1 MKVPG
6 YGVSGLAT
14 SGRALKGRA
23 ALRPDDAESDTP
35 GYNDFMLEEL
45 KAIVGEEGVLAAKG
59 ERMVYEGDAYPLEKA
74 APLATVL
81 PRTTEQVSQVVR
93 LCAARGVPFAPRG
106 AGTGLAG
113 GTLCPNGIL
122 IGLARMNRILEID
135 LRNRR
140 LTAQA
145 GAVNVELTRAVAGDG
160 YLYAPDPSSQG
171 ASTLGGN
178 IANNAGGPHT
188 LKHGVTVNHV
198 LAVELV
204 LPDGTIMTLGDKTED
219 TNGYDLLGLVVG
231 SEGTFGIVTQATVR
245 LTRRA
250 QAVRTLLAIFDTV
263 DDATQAVSR
272 IVASGII
279 PAALEMM
286 DAVIL
291 QTVEDAFHFGFPR
304 DAGAILIV
312 ELDGL
317 AAGLDA
323 QTARARALCAGSR
336 AREVR
341 QAETPCDRANL
352 WAARKKAVGTLG
364 RLAPSC
370 VTQDCVIP
378 RSKLPETL
386 RAIAEIG
393 ARHRIRIANVFHA
406 GDGNL
411 HPVTLFDE
419 RDPDEV
425 RRVMAVSHE
434 ILELCV
440 GLGGTLTGEHGI
452 GLEKRDYMPLLFPPE
467 TLQTMADLRAVFNPT
482 GLCNPGK
489 VLPTAHGCAY
499 EIRPRSGVVAV

>member
-1 MKVPG
+1 M
-6 YGVSGLAT
+6 LDQ
-14 SGRALKGRA
+14 
-23 ALRPDDAESDTP
+23 LRH
-35 GYNDFMLEEL
+35 
-45 KAIVGEEGVLAAKG
+45 IVGADAVLAAIG
-59 ERMVYEGDAYPLEKA
+59 ERAVYENDAYPLEKA
-74 APLATVL
+74 MPLATVL
-81 PRTTEQVSQVVR
+81 PQTTAQVAAVVS
-93 LCAARGVPFAPRG
+93 LCAAQGLPFAPRG

-113 GTLCPNGIL
+113 GTLCPGGVL
-122 IGLARMNRILEID
+122 ISVARMNRILDID

-145 GAVNVELTRAVAGDG
+145 GAVNIALTKAVAGDG

-188 LKHGVTVNHV
+188 LKYGVTANHI

-204 LPDGTIMTLGDKTED
+204 LPDGEIVTLGDATED
-219 TNGYDLLGLVVG
+219 VNGYDLLGAALG
-231 SEGTFGIVTQATVR
+231 SEGTFGIITQATVR
-245 LTRRA
+245 LTRQP
-250 QAVRTLLAIFDTV
+250 QAVRTLLAVFDTV
-263 DDATQAVSR
+263 DDATQAVS
-272 IVASGII
+272 GIMAAGMV

-304 DAGAILIV
+304 DAGAILIIEV
-312 ELDGL
+312 DGL
-317 AAGLDA
+317 EAGLETQAA
-323 QTARARALCAGSR
+323 QAEEICRRSH

-341 QAETPCDRANL
+341 AASTAKDRANL

-386 RAIAEIG
+386 RAITEIG
-393 ARHRIRIANVFHA
+393 RRYGLRIANVFHA

-419 RDPDEV
+419 RNPDDV
-425 RRVMAVSHE
+425 RRVTAASHE
-434 ILELCV
+434 ILELCI

-452 GLEKRDYMPLLFPPE
+452 GVEKRDHMPLLFPPE
-467 TLQTMADLRAVFNPT
+467 TLKTMENLRAVFNPS

-489 VLPTAHGCAY
+489 VLPVSHGCAW
-499 EIRPRSGVVAV
+499 EVKSSAGKAAAS

>member
-1 MKVPG
+1 MIG
-6 YGVSGLAT
+6 
-14 SGRALKGRA
+14 
-23 ALRPDDAESDTP
+23 
-35 GYNDFMLEEL
+35 EL
-45 KAIVGEEGVLAAKG
+45 KRIVGDDGVLAGKG
-59 ERMVYEGDAYPLEKA
+59 ERATYERDAYPLEA
-74 APLATVL
+74 ATPLATVL
-81 PRTTEQVSQVVR
+81 PRTTEQVAEVVK
-93 LCAARGVPFAPRG
+93 LCAREGVPFAPRG

-113 GTLCPNGIL
+113 GTLCPGGVL
-122 IGLARMNRILEID
+122 IGVARMNRILEVD

-145 GAVNVELTRAVAGDG
+145 GVVNVELTKAVSADG
-160 YLYAPDPSSQG
+160 FLYAPDPSSQG

-188 LKHGVTVNHV
+188 LKYGVTANHV
-198 LAVELV
+198 LQVELV
-204 LPDGTIMTLGDKTED
+204 LPDGDVVLLGDKTED
-219 TNGYDLLGLVVG
+219 ANGYDLLGLALG

-245 LTRRA
+245 LTRQS

-263 DDATQAVSR
+263 DDATQCVSD
-272 IVASGII
+272 IVAAGIV

-286 DAVIL
+286 DGVIL

-304 DAGAILIV
+304 DAGAILII
-312 ELDGL
+312 EMDGL

-323 QTARARALCAGSR
+323 QAGRARAMCER
-336 AREVR
+336 NQAREVR
-341 QAETPCDRANL
+341 QAQTPEDRANL

-386 RAIAEIG
+386 RAIAAIG
-393 ARHRIRIANVFHA
+393 AKYDLRIANVFHA

-411 HPVTLFDE
+411 HPATLFDE
-419 RDPDEV
+419 RDPEQV
-425 RRVMAVSHE
+425 KRVMAASHE
-434 ILELCV
+434 ILALCV

-452 GLEKRDYMPLLFPPE
+452 GVEKRDYMPLLFPPE
-467 TLQTMADLRAVFNPT
+467 TLRTMEELRAVFNPS

-489 VLPTAHGCAY
+489 VLPTSHGCAY
-499 EIRPRSGVVAV
+499 EMRPRGGAVAV

>member
-1 MKVPG
+1 MTI
-6 YGVSGLAT
+6 LQD
-14 SGRALKGRA
+14 
-23 ALRPDDAESDTP
+23 LRR
-35 GYNDFMLEEL
+35 
-45 KAIVGEEGVLAAKG
+45 IVGDDGVLAAKG
-59 ERMVYEGDAYPLEKA
+59 ERAAYEGDAYPLERA
-74 APLATVL
+74 QPLATVL
-81 PRTTEQVSQVVR
+81 PCTTEQVAAVVKV
-93 LCAARGVPFAPRG
+93 CAAHNIPFAPRG

-113 GTLCPNGIL
+113 GTLCPDGIL
-122 IGLARMNRILEID
+122 IGLARMNRILDID

-145 GAVNVELTRAVAGDG
+145 GAVNVELTKSVAGEG
-160 YLYAPDPSSQG
+160 FLYAPDPSSQG

-188 LKHGVTVNHV
+188 LKYGVTVNHV

-204 LPDGTIMTLGDKTED
+204 LPDGEVVTLGDATED
-219 TNGYDLLGLVVG
+219 TNGYDLLGLTVG

-245 LTRRA
+245 LTRKP
-250 QAVRTLLAIFDTV
+250 QAVRTLLAIFGTI
-263 DDATQAVSR
+263 DDATRCVSD
-272 IVASGII
+272 IVASGIV

-286 DAVIL
+286 DGVIL

-304 DAGAILIV
+304 DAGAILII

-317 AAGLDA
+317 AAGLDSQVA
-323 QTARARALCAGSR
+323 HVRSMCERRQ

-341 QAETPCDRANL
+341 QAETPRDRANL

-393 ARHRIRIANVFHA
+393 RRHELRIANVFHA

-419 RDPDEV
+419 RDPAQVE
-425 RRVMAVSHE
+425 RVMAASHE
-434 ILELCV
+434 ILELCI

-452 GLEKRDYMPLLFPPE
+452 GVEKRDYMPLLFPPE
-467 TLQTMADLRAVFNPT
+467 TLRTMADVRAVFNPA

-489 VLPTAHGCAY
+489 VLPTAHGCAF
-499 EIRPRSGVVAV
+499 EMRPRAGAVAV

>member
-1 MKVPG
+1 M
-6 YGVSGLAT
+6 LDQ
-14 SGRALKGRA
+14 
-23 ALRPDDAESDTP
+23 LRR
-35 GYNDFMLEEL
+35 
-45 KAIVGEEGVLAAKG
+45 IVGEGGVLAEKG
-59 ERMVYEGDAYPLEKA
+59 ERAVYESDAYPLEKA

-81 PRTTEQVSQVVR
+81 PQTTQQVAEVVT
-93 LCAARGVPFAPRG
+93 LCVAQGVPFAPRG

-113 GTLCPNGIL
+113 GTLCPGGVL
-122 IGLARMNRILEID
+122 IGVARMKRILDID

-145 GAVNVELTRAVAGDG
+145 GAVNIALTKTVASDG

-188 LKHGVTVNHV
+188 LKYGVTANHI
-198 LAVELV
+198 LAVEMV
-204 LPDGTIMTLGDKTED
+204 LPDGEIVTLGDKTED
-219 TNGYDLLGLVVG
+219 VNGYDLLGVALG
-231 SEGTFGIVTQATVR
+231 SEGTFGVITEATVR
-245 LTRRA
+245 LTRQP
-250 QAVRTLLAIFDTV
+250 QAVRTLLAVFDTV
-263 DDATQAVSR
+263 DDATETVSEIMAAG
-272 IVASGII
+272 IV

-304 DAGAILIV
+304 DAGAILIIEV
-312 ELDGL
+312 DGL
-317 AAGLDA
+317 EAGLETQA
-323 QTARARALCAGSR
+323 QRVRDICSR
-336 AREVR
+336 NQAREVR
-341 QAETPCDRANL
+341 AAATAKDRANL

-393 ARHRIRIANVFHA
+393 RRYDLRIANVFHA

-419 RDPDEV
+419 RNPDDV
-425 RRVMAVSHE
+425 RRVMAASHE
-434 ILELCV
+434 ILELCI

-452 GLEKRDYMPLLFPPE
+452 GVEKRDYMPLLFPPE
-467 TLQTMADLRAVFNPT
+467 TLQTMEALRAVFNPS

-489 VLPTAHGCAY
+489 VLPSAHGCAW
-499 EIRPRSGVVAV
+499 EMQPRTGAVAV

>member
-1 MKVPG
+1 
-6 YGVSGLAT
+6 
-14 SGRALKGRA
+14 
-23 ALRPDDAESDTP
+23 
-35 GYNDFMLEEL
+35 MLNEL
-45 KAIVGEEGVLAAKG
+45 KRIVGDDGVLAEKG
-59 ERMVYEGDAYPLEKA
+59 ERAVYENDAYPLEKA

-81 PRTTEQVSQVVR
+81 PRTTEQVAAVVK
-93 LCAARGVPFAPRG
+93 LCAAHAVPFAPRG

-113 GTLCPNGIL
+113 GTLCPGGIL
-122 IGLARMNRILEID
+122 IGVARMNRILDID

-140 LTAQA
+140 LRAQA
-145 GAVNVELTRAVAGDG
+145 GAVNVALTKAVAADG

-188 LKHGVTVNHV
+188 LKYGVTANHI

-204 LPDGTIMTLGDKTED
+204 LPDGEIVTLGDKTED
-219 TNGYDLLGLVVG
+219 VNGYDLLGVALG
-231 SEGTFGIVTQATVR
+231 SEGTFGIITEATVR
-245 LTRRA
+245 LTR
-250 QAVRTLLAIFDTV
+250 QPQSVRTLLAIFDTV
-263 DDATQAVSR
+263 DDATQTVSD
-272 IVASGII
+272 IVAEGIV

-304 DAGAILIV
+304 DAGAILII

-317 AAGLDA
+317 DAGLEMQAD
-323 QTARARALCAGSR
+323 RARALCDR
-336 AREVR
+336 NHAREIR
-341 QAETPCDRANL
+341 RAATPKDRANL

-378 RSKLPETL
+378 RSQLPQTL

-393 ARHRIRIANVFHA
+393 RRHELRIANVFHA

-419 RDPDEV
+419 RNPEEV
-425 RRVMAVSHE
+425 QRVMAASHE
-434 ILELCV
+434 ILELCISI
-440 GLGGTLTGEHGI
+440 GGTLTGEHGI
-452 GLEKRDYMPLLFPPE
+452 GVEKRDYMPLLFPPE
-467 TLQTMADLRAVFNPT
+467 TLRTMEDLRAVFNPT

-489 VLPTAHGCAY
+489 ILPTAHGCAY
-499 EIRPRSGVVAV
+499 EIRPRSGAVAV

>member
-1 MKVPG
+1 MTI
-6 YGVSGLAT
+6 LQE
-14 SGRALKGRA
+14 
-23 ALRPDDAESDTP
+23 LRRLVGDD
-35 GYNDFMLEEL
+35 
-45 KAIVGEEGVLAAKG
+45 GVLAAKG
-59 ERMVYEGDAYPLEKA
+59 ERAVYEGDAYPLEKA
-74 APLATVL
+74 PPLATVL
-81 PRTTEQVSQVVR
+81 PRTTEQVAAVVR
-93 LCAARGVPFAPRG
+93 LCAANRLPFAPRG

-113 GTLCPNGIL
+113 GTLCPDGIL
-122 IGLARMNRILEID
+122 IGLARMNRILDID

-145 GAVNVELTRAVAGDG
+145 GAVNIELTKAVATEGF
-160 YLYAPDPSSQG
+160 LYAPDPSSQG

-188 LKHGVTVNHV
+188 LKYGVTVNHV

-204 LPDGTIMTLGDKTED
+204 LPDGEVVMLGDATED
-219 TNGYDLLGLVVG
+219 TNGYDLLGLTVG

-245 LTRRA
+245 LTRKA
-250 QAVRTLLAIFDTV
+250 QAVRTLLAVFDTI
-263 DDATQAVSR
+263 DDATQAVSD
-272 IVASGII
+272 IVAAGIV

-286 DAVIL
+286 DGVIL

-304 DAGAILIV
+304 DAGAILIIEV
-312 ELDGL
+312 DGL
-317 AAGLDA
+317 RAGLDA
-323 QTARARALCAGSR
+323 QVARARAVCAQHR
-336 AREVR
+336 AREIR
-341 QAETPCDRANL
+341 QAETPRDRANL

-393 ARHRIRIANVFHA
+393 RRYDLRIANVFHA

-411 HPVTLFDE
+411 HPATLFDE
-419 RDPDEV
+419 RDPAQV
-425 RRVMAVSHE
+425 QRVMAASHE

-452 GLEKRDYMPLLFPPE
+452 GVEKRDYMPLLFPPE
-467 TLQTMADLRAVFNPT
+467 TLRTMEDVRAVFNPA

-489 VLPTAHGCAY
+489 VLPTSHGCAY
-499 EIRPRSGVVAV
+499 DFRPRPGAVAV

>member
-1 MKVPG
+1 M
-6 YGVSGLAT
+6 S
-14 SGRALKGRA
+14 SMI
-23 ALRPDDAESDTP
+23 
-35 GYNDFMLEEL
+35 NEL
-45 KAIVGEEGVLAAKG
+45 KRIVGDDGVLAEKG
-59 ERMVYEGDAYPLEKA
+59 ERAVYENDAYPLEKA

-81 PRTTEQVSQVVR
+81 PRTTAQVSEVVR
-93 LCAARGVPFAPRG
+93 VCARHNIPFAPRG

-113 GTLCPNGIL
+113 GTLCPGGIL
-122 IGLARMNRILEID
+122 IGVARMNRILDID

-145 GAVNVELTRAVAGDG
+145 GAVNIALTKAVAAEG

-188 LKHGVTVNHV
+188 LKYGVTANHV

-204 LPDGTIMTLGDKTED
+204 LPDGEVVTLGDRTED
-219 TNGYDLLGLVVG
+219 VNGYDLLGLALG
-231 SEGTFGIVTQATVR
+231 SEGTFGIVTEATVR
-245 LTRRA
+245 LTRA
-250 QAVRTLLAIFDTV
+250 PQAVRTLLAVFDTV
-263 DDATQAVSR
+263 DDATLAVTEIIAGG
-272 IVASGII
+272 IV

-291 QTVEDAFHFGFPR
+291 QAVEDAFHFGFPR
-304 DAGAILIV
+304 DAGAILII

-317 AAGLDA
+317 EAGLEA
-323 QTARARALCAGSR
+323 QADRVRALCAANA

-341 QAETPCDRANL
+341 QAQTPKDRANL

-378 RSKLPETL
+378 RSKLPQVL
-386 RAIAEIG
+386 RAIAAIG
-393 ARHRIRIANVFHA
+393 IKYDLRIANVFHA

-411 HPVTLFDE
+411 HPATLFDE
-419 RDPDEV
+419 RNPDEV
-425 RRVMAVSHE
+425 KRVMAASHE
-434 ILELCV
+434 ILELCIGV
-440 GLGGTLTGEHGI
+440 GGTLTGEHGI
-452 GLEKRDYMPLLFPPE
+452 GVEKRDHMPLLFPPE
-467 TLQTMADLRAVFNPT
+467 TLRTMAEVRAVFNPS

-489 VLPTAHGCAY
+489 VLPTSHGCAY
-499 EIRPRSGVVAV
+499 DIQPRMGAMSV

>member
-1 MKVPG
+1 MRRPRHP
-6 YGVSGLAT
+6 L
-14 SGRALKGRA
+14 RA
-23 ALRPDDAESDTP
+23 A
-35 GYNDFMLEEL
+35 
-45 KAIVGEEGVLAAKG
+45 
-59 ERMVYEGDAYPLEKA
+59 
-74 APLATVL
+74 
-81 PRTTEQVSQVVR
+81 
-93 LCAARGVPFAPRG
+93 RG

-113 GTLCPNGIL
+113 GTLCPDGIL
-122 IGLARMNRILEID
+122 IGLARMNRILDID

-145 GAVNVELTRAVAGDG
+145 GAVNVELTKAVAGDG
-160 YLYAPDPSSQG
+160 FLYAPDPCSQG

-188 LKHGVTVNHV
+188 LKYGVTVNHV

-204 LPDGTIMTLGDKTED
+204 LPDGEVVTLGDATED
-219 TNGYDLLGLVVG
+219 TNGYDLLGLTVG

-245 LTRRA
+245 LTRKP
-250 QAVRTLLAIFDTV
+250 QAVRTLLSIFDTI
-263 DDATQAVSR
+263 DDATQCVSA
-272 IVASGII
+272 IVASGIV

-286 DAVIL
+286 DGVIL

-304 DAGAILIV
+304 DAGAILII

-323 QTARARALCAGSR
+323 QVARVRALCERSQ
-336 AREVR
+336 AREIR
-341 QAETPCDRANL
+341 QAETPRDRANL

-393 ARHRIRIANVFHA
+393 RRHELRIANVFHA

-419 RDPDEV
+419 RDPAQV
-425 RRVMAVSHE
+425 QRVMAASHE
-434 ILELCV
+434 ILELCI

-452 GLEKRDYMPLLFPPE
+452 GVEKRDYMPLLFPPE
-467 TLQTMADLRAVFNPT
+467 TLRTMADVRAVFNPA

-499 EIRPRSGVVAV
+499 EMRPRAGAVAV

>member
-1 MKVPG
+1 M
-6 YGVSGLAT
+6 LDD
-14 SGRALKGRA
+14 LKR
-23 ALRPDDAESDTP
+23 
-35 GYNDFMLEEL
+35 
-45 KAIVGEEGVLAAKG
+45 IVGDDGVLSGKG
-59 ERMVYEGDAYPLEKA
+59 ERATYERDAYPLEA
-74 APLATVL
+74 ATPLATVL
-81 PRTTEQVSQVVR
+81 PRTTEQVSQIVR
-93 LCAARGVPFAPRG
+93 LCAREGVPFAPRG

-113 GTLCPNGIL
+113 GTLCPGGVL
-122 IGLARMNRILEID
+122 IGVARMNRILEID

-145 GAVNVELTRAVAGDG
+145 GVVNVELTKAVAAEG

-188 LKHGVTVNHV
+188 LKYGVTANHV
-198 LAVELV
+198 VQVELV
-204 LPDGTIMTLGDKTED
+204 LPDGDVVLLGDKTED
-219 TNGYDLLGLVVG
+219 ANGYDLLGLAIG
-231 SEGTFGIVTQATVR
+231 SEGTFGIVTEATVR
-245 LTRRA
+245 LTRQS

-263 DDATQAVSR
+263 DDATQCVSD
-272 IVASGII
+272 IVAAGIV

-286 DAVIL
+286 DGVIL

-304 DAGAILIV
+304 DAGAILII
-312 ELDGL
+312 EMDGL
-317 AAGLDA
+317 AAGLDGQA
-323 QTARARALCAGSR
+323 ERARAQCVQNR

-341 QAETPCDRANL
+341 QAQTPKDRANL

-386 RAIAEIG
+386 RAIAQIG
-393 ARHRIRIANVFHA
+393 AKYDLRIANVFHA

-411 HPVTLFDE
+411 HPATLFDE
-419 RDPDEV
+419 RDPDQV
-425 RRVMAVSHE
+425 KRVMAASHE

-452 GLEKRDYMPLLFPPE
+452 GVEKRDYMPLLFPPE
-467 TLQTMADLRAVFNPT
+467 TLRTMADVRAVFNPG
-482 GLCNPGK
+482 GLCNPDK
-489 VLPTAHGCAY
+489 VLPTSHGCAY
-499 EIRPRSGVVAV
+499 EMRPRAGAVAV

>member
-1 MKVPG
+1 
-6 YGVSGLAT
+6 
-14 SGRALKGRA
+14 
-23 ALRPDDAESDTP
+23 
-35 GYNDFMLEEL
+35 
-45 KAIVGEEGVLAAKG
+45 VLAAKG
-59 ERMVYEGDAYPLEKA
+59 ERAAYEGDAYPLEKA
-74 APLATVL
+74 QPLATVL
-81 PRTTEQVSQVVR
+81 PRTTAQVAAVVK
-93 LCAARGVPFAPRG
+93 LCAAQGLPFAPRG

-113 GTLCPNGIL
+113 GTLCPDGVL

-145 GAVNVELTRAVAGDG
+145 GAVNIELTKAVAGDG
-160 YLYAPDPSSQG
+160 FLYAPDPSSQG

-188 LKHGVTVNHV
+188 LKYGVTVNHV

-204 LPDGTIMTLGDKTED
+204 LPDGAVMTLGDKTED
-219 TNGYDLLGLVVG
+219 ANGYDLLGLTVG

-263 DDATQAVSR
+263 DEATQTVSD
-272 IVASGII
+272 IVAAGIV

-286 DAVIL
+286 DGVIL

-304 DAGAILIV
+304 DAGAILII

-317 AAGLDA
+317 AAGLDG
-323 QTARARALCAGSR
+323 QVSRVRALCEGNRSR
-336 AREVR
+336 EIR
-341 QAETPCDRANL
+341 QAETPRDRANL

-386 RAIAEIG
+386 RAIADIG
-393 ARHRIRIANVFHA
+393 ARHRLRIANVFHA

-411 HPVTLFDE
+411 HPATLFDE
-419 RDPDEV
+419 RDPDQV
-425 RRVMAVSHE
+425 RRVMDASHE

-452 GLEKRDYMPLLFPPE
+452 GVEKRDYMPLLFPPE
-467 TLQTMADLRAVFNPT
+467 TLRTMEDVRAVFNP
-482 GLCNPGK
+482 GSLCNPGK

-499 EIRPRSGVVAV
+499 EFRPRAGAVAV

>member
-1 MKVPG
+1 MLDRLKKIVG
-6 YGVSGLAT
+6 ADAVL
-14 SGRALKGRA
+14 SGR
-23 ALRPDDAESDTP
+23 
-35 GYNDFMLEEL
+35 
-45 KAIVGEEGVLAAKG
+45 G
-59 ERMVYEGDAYPLEKA
+59 ERAVYENDAYPLEKA

-81 PRTTEQVSQVVR
+81 PSTTEQVSEIVQV
-93 LCAARGVPFAPRG
+93 CAAYGMPFAPRG

-113 GTLCPNGIL
+113 GTLCPGGVL
-122 IGLARMNRILEID
+122 IGVARMNRVLDID

-140 LTAQA
+140 MTAQA
-145 GAVNVELTRAVAGDG
+145 GAVNIALTKAVAADG

-188 LKHGVTVNHV
+188 LKYGVTVNHI
-198 LAVELV
+198 LALEMV
-204 LPDGTIMTLGDKTED
+204 LPSGEIVTLGDKTED
-219 TNGYDLLGLVVG
+219 VNGYDLLGLAVG
-231 SEGTFGIVTQATVR
+231 SEGTFGIVTEATVR
-245 LTRRA
+245 LTRA
-250 QAVRTLLAIFDTV
+250 SMAVRTLLAVFDTV
-263 DDATQAVSR
+263 DDATRAVSA
-272 IVASGII
+272 IVAAGIV

-304 DAGAILIV
+304 DAGAILII

-317 AAGLDA
+317 AAGIDA
-323 QTARARALCAGSR
+323 QAARVRALCDGGN

-341 QAETPCDRANL
+341 AAATPKDRADL

-378 RSKLPETL
+378 RSKLPEVL
-386 RAIAEIG
+386 RAIAAIG
-393 ARHRIRIANVFHA
+393 VRHNLRIANVFHA

-419 RDPDEV
+419 RNPDDV
-425 RRVMAVSHE
+425 KRVMAASHE
-434 ILELCV
+434 ILELCLGV
-440 GLGGTLTGEHGI
+440 GGTLTGEHGI
-452 GLEKRDYMPLLFPPE
+452 GVEKRDHMPLLFPPE
-467 TLQTMADLRAVFNPT
+467 TLQTMEQLRAVFNPS

-489 VLPTAHGCAY
+489 VLPSAHGCAY
-499 EIRPRSGVVAV
+499 EIAPRSGAFAV